1 MQDCIFC
8 KIAGKEIPVDIVYE
22 NEQVLV
28 FRDVKPAAPVHL
40 LIIPKKHIPA
50 LSELSEEDSALMGQ
64 VQLAAVRVAKELGL
78 VEQGFRLVNNCGEN
92 AGQVVMHIHYH
103 LLSGRSFQWPPG

>member
-8 KIAGKEIPVDIVYE
+8 KIVNKEIPVDIVYE
-22 NEQVLV
+22 DEQTLV

-40 LIIPKKHIPA
+40 LVIPKKHIPA
-50 LSELSEEDSALMGQ
+50 LSDLSEEDAGLIGR
-64 VQLAAVRVAKELGL
+64 VQLAAVRVARERGL
-78 VEQGFRLVNNCGEN
+78 VEQGFRLVNNCGQN
-92 AGQVVMHIHYH
+92 AGQIVMHVHYH